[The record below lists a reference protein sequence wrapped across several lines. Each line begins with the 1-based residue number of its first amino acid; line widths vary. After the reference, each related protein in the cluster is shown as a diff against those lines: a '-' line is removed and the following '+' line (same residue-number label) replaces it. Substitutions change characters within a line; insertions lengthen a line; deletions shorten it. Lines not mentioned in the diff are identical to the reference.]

1 MYLRN
6 PQFAGTF
13 YPDDPQVLKEMI
25 EGFLH
30 QVIIPKLKVKPKAL
44 IVPHAGYIYSGI
56 VAAYGYKTLM
66 GFKYKRIVFL
76 GPSHNFIFSGLAVSP
91 NGKWFTPLGE
101 VESEGISA
109 FSKIRDVIESS
120 NLIESSQIHEIEH
133 SLEVQ
138 IPFLQVVLDNFKIVP
153 ILTGE
158 VNTDT
163 ASFLINSILDENT
176 LLIVSSDLSHYYSYE
191 DAQKLDQVT
200 IDAILNYDINALR
213 TFGEACGI
221 TGIEILLKIAAQNK
235 WQIKL
240 LKAANSGDTSGL
252 KDQVVGYA
260 SFVLYSE
267 K

>member
-1 MYLRN
+1 MFIRY
-6 PQFAGTF
+6 PKFAGSF
-13 YPDDPQVLKEMI
+13 YPEDSQELKDLI
-25 EGFLH
+25 EKYLH
-30 QVIIPKLKVKPKAL
+30 QATIEKLKIKPKAL

-56 VAAYGYKTLM
+56 VAAHGYKTLI
-66 GFKYKRIVFL
+66 GFKYKRIVLL
-76 GPSHNFIFSGLAVSP
+76 GPSHNFIFSGLAINP

-101 VESEGISA
+101 VESEGIST

-200 IDAILNYDINALR
+200 IDAILDYDINALR
-213 TFGEACGI
+213 NFGEACGVI
-221 TGIEILLKIAAQNK
+221 GIEILLKIAAQNK

-260 SFVLYSE
+260 SFVFYPE